1 MERGSGIEFAKMQ
14 HATNLADREYN
25 RKFKMF
31 FTGLI
36 FAIIS
41 FIGSHPISTTHTYLK
56 IIEIVA
62 LSSLL
67 LSGLLL
73 LGKLSSVQVKDSL
86 PYKELPCK
94 YKFVYFI
101 FNLNIHYWFLFI
113 FGMILLLIDRSVNL
127 LSS

>member
-1 MERGSGIEFAKMQ
+1 MERGWGIEYTKME
-14 HATNLADREYN
+14 HTANLADREYN

-41 FIGSHPISTTHTYLK
+41 FIGSHPISTSNTYLK

-67 LSGLLL
+67 ISGLFL
-73 LGKLSSVQVKDSL
+73 LGKLSSVRVKDSL
-86 PYKELPCK
+86 SYKELSCR
-94 YKFVYFI
+94 YKLVYFI

-113 FGMILLLIDRSVNL
+113 FGMILLLIDRSIIL